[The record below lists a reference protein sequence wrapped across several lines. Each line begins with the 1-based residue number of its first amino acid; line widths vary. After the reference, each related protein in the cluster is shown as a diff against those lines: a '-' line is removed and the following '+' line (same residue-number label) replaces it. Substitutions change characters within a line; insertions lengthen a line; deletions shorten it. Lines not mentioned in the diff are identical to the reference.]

1 MVQFFVKTSKLK
13 LIYFWKYELK
23 TLKIW
28 GMHAIGISYN
38 HVLVKNK
45 ITGFLLFLLSL
56 SLSLYIYI
64 YPEKKNWFDFVYF
77 KYTVGPS
84 MIKFFFFLREVLPEV
99 FMLNS
104 TPKKN

>member
-1 MVQFFVKTSKLK
+1 MKLILVVQFFVKTSKLK

-28 GMHAIGISYN
+28 GMLAIGISYN

-64 YPEKKNWFDFVYF
+64 YPEKK
-77 KYTVGPS
+77 K
-84 MIKFFFFLREVLPEV
+84 KKKRKKERKKEEEEEEEEEEEVV
-99 FMLNS
+99 
-104 TPKKN
+104 